1 MKKITKKIIA
11 VFCIIAFIIPTSS
24 CFDSRIKP
32 KSRIFYNCFD
42 TVGVFYDYSGLDE
55 DEFNKL
61 ADRVENSL
69 IEYHRLYDIYNEYE
83 GLINLATLNKKA
95 GQGPQKVD
103 KKIINMLLFSKEMY
117 ELTNGKVNIAM
128 GSVLK
133 IWHDYREEGIRIP
146 DRAILD
152 EANKNTDINN
162 LIIDEENLTVDIVD
176 PKMSLDVGA
185 IAKGYAVEMTA
196 AMLEDEGYSGLV
208 LDVGGNLRVIGEK
221 PNGEGW
227 TAGVRNP
234 DLSSSESYVYTFN
247 LKNEALVTSGSY
259 ERFYTVD
266 GVRYHHIINGETLM
280 PENYYLSVSVKS
292 DSSALSDALSTAI
305 FNMKYDDAK
314 KFVEKFK
321 NITVVF
327 VMPNGDINTLS
338 GK

>member
-1 MKKITKKIIA
+1 MKKTTKKIIA
-11 VFCIIAFIIPTSS
+11 VFCIIAFIIPISS
-24 CFDSRIKP
+24 CSDSRIKP
-32 KSRIFYNCFD
+32 KSRIFYDCFD
-42 TVGVFYDYSGLDE
+42 TVGVFYDYSGLDQ
-55 DEFNKL
+55 DEFDKL
-61 ADRVENSL
+61 SDSVKASL
-69 IEYHRLYDIYNEYE
+69 SEYHKLYDIYNEYD
-83 GLINLATLNKKA
+83 GMTNLASINRNA

-103 KKIINMLLFSKEMY
+103 KKIISMLLFSKEMH
-117 ELTNGKVNIAM
+117 ELTDGKVNIAM

-133 IWHDYREEGIRIP
+133 IWHNYREEGISIP
-146 DRAILD
+146 SQELLSS
-152 EANKNTDINN
+152 ANRHTDINN

-185 IAKGYAVEMTA
+185 IAKGYAVEMIA
-196 AMLEDEGYSGLV
+196 AMLEAEGYSGLV
-208 LDVGGNLRVIGEK
+208 LDIGGNLRVIGEK

-227 TAGVRNP
+227 SAGVKNP
-234 DLSSSESYVYTFN
+234 DITSSETYVYKFN

-292 DSSALSDALSTAI
+292 DSSALSDALSTAL
-305 FNMKYDDAK
+305 FNMEYEEAK
-314 KFVEKFK
+314 TFVEAFK

-327 VMPNGDINTLS
+327 VMPNGDVNTLS